1 MGTDVDVRPYEIAVS
16 AEEVDD
22 LRERLAR
29 TRWPAELTDAWD
41 RGTPV
46 GYARRLA
53 ERWRTTFDWRAQE
66 ARLNRLPQFVA
77 DVDGQR
83 IHGLHVRSTR
93 ADATPL
99 LLCHG
104 YPTSCV
110 EFARLA
116 PLLAEPDGDAPAFH
130 VVAPSMPGYGLSTP
144 PTSHGWDIVRTAD
157 AFDRVVRALG
167 YEQYAVFGGDV
178 GAGVA
183 EQLCLD
189 AGDRVVASLVST
201 DPGAIATAYTPPTDH
216 LTPAEAE
223 RHQAL
228 VAART
233 EDFGYLQV
241 QATRPLSVAYGLTDS
256 PAMQLT
262 WIVEKFHE
270 WTDPLRD
277 LPEEAVDVDDLLM
290 LVSVS
295 WFGRAGDGAANLLY
309 ETAHSAAA
317 WGRHHDRPQGMT
329 AFGTEPLM
337 RRILDPD
344 GMLPFWNERP
354 RGGHF
359 PAMERPDDVAADVRA
374 FLGDPALRESAAT
387 AAKGAAAP
395 GAS

>member
-16 AEEVDD
+16 DEEVVD
-22 LRERLAR
+22 LRDRLAR
-29 TRWPAELTDAWD
+29 TRWPAELTGTWE

-46 GYARRLA
+46 GWARRLA

-66 ARLNRLPQFVA
+66 ARLNRMPQFLAV
-77 DVDGQR
+77 VDGQPV
-83 IHGLHVRSTR
+83 HGLHVRSSR

-104 YPTSCV
+104 YPTSFA
-110 EFARLA
+110 EFAQLA
-116 PLLAEPDGDAPAFH
+116 PLLAEPDDAAAPAFH

-144 PTSHGWDIVRTAD
+144 LTSHGWDIARTAD
-157 AFDRVVRALG
+157 AFGRVVRALG
-167 YEQYAVFGGDV
+167 YERFAVFGGDV

-189 AGDRVVASLVST
+189 LGDRVLAVLVST
-201 DPGAIATAYTPPTDH
+201 DAGAIATQYTPPTDH
-216 LTPAEAE
+216 LTASETE

-228 VAART
+228 VAARA

-241 QATRPLSVAYGLTDS
+241 QTTRPLSVAYGLTDS

-262 WIVEKFHE
+262 WIAEKFHE
-270 WTDPLRD
+270 WTDPEHE
-277 LPEEAVDVDDLLM
+277 LPEDAVDVDDLLT

-309 ETAHSAAA
+309 EAAHAAAA

-337 RRILDPD
+337 RRILDP
-344 GMLPFWNERP
+344 GGALPFWNERP

-359 PAMERPDDVAADVRA
+359 PAMERTGELAADVRA
-374 FLGDPALRESAAT
+374 FLGAPALRDTREMAGGRS
-387 AAKGAAAP
+387 G
-395 GAS
+395 